1 MSNIAGPMPAS
12 FIVDQVKYL
21 NDRGCDVIQIHNS
34 GGYWQS
40 VIYNQPHDINKWFHA
55 AINAAMYA
63 IRNMT
68 TEIDKMIDKLE
79 VEIVAI
85 KTCYNELE
93 PREKRNA

>member
-1 MSNIAGPMPAS
+1 MSNVAGPMPAS

-40 VIYNQPHDINKWFHA
+40 VIYNQPQNINKWFHS
-55 AINAAMYA
+55 AINAEMYA

-68 TEIDKMIDKLE
+68 SAIDK
-79 VEIVAI
+79 AI
-85 KTCYNELE
+85 KGELTWD
-93 PREKRNA
+93 KGNSKWVSV